1 MKFPIVGKIKLSIMI
16 FFFLL
21 LFYFSY
27 IILINVVFLSPPIG
41 QVHDKT
47 GSGQEKVW
55 NEELQKEVVPS
66 HKP

>member
-16 FFFLL
+16 F
-21 LFYFSY
+21 LFYCSY

-41 QVHDKT
+41 QVHDKA

-66 HKP
+66 HQP